1 MTKALVTGARGF
13 IGSALC
19 QRLIASGVEVH
30 AVSRKAPVDAGHSRR
45 FKLGRAAAA
54 CGPFQ
59 QTSDQL

>member
-1 MTKALVTGARGF
+1 MTKSLGDGARGF

-54 CGPFQ
+54 CGRSQP
-59 QTSDQL
+59 TLDQL